1 MRLAGWRAD
10 TGEPVEMVIEGQHIA
25 TITPVSE
32 APPVWLAPGLIDIH
46 INGYGGYDINAPDV
60 SAATITAL
68 THVLWATGV
77 TSFCPTVITSAPDA
91 ILRALRAITHARA
104 ADPRV
109 AHAIPR
115 IHVEGPFIS
124 PEDGP
129 RGAHPPAHV
138 RPPSLEEYHRW
149 QAAAAGRVGL
159 VTLAPEMPGALDFIH
174 AVAADG
180 VVVAIGHTGARGE
193 EIRAAVDAGARLST
207 HLGNGAH
214 ARLPRHP
221 NYLWSQLAEDRLVAS
236 FIFDGHHL
244 PPEVMRV
251 MLRAKGPARS
261 LLISDA
267 VALAGMP
274 PGVYDTPVGGR
285 VELHANGRLN
295 LAGTAFLAGSA
306 SPLLRGVE
314 NAVRFTDASL
324 SQALALATD
333 QPARFLGLDDPPRGV
348 LAPGALADLLVLEG
362 DAVTRPL
369 TPITTIS
376 QGAIVWHADPARAP
390 SPSPRVRFGD

>member
-1 MRLAGWRAD
+1 MRLVGRRVD
-10 TGEPVEMVIEGQHIA
+10 TGEPVELVIEGEHIA
-25 TITPVSE
+25 AIIPVPD
-32 APPVWLAPGLIDIH
+32 APPIWLAPGLVDLQV
-46 INGYGGYDINAPDV
+46 NGYGGYDVNAADV

-68 THVLWATGV
+68 THAVWATGV
-77 TSFCPTVITSAPDA
+77 TTFCPTIITNAA
-91 ILRALRAITHARA
+91 GAMLRSLRAIAEARA
-104 ADPRV
+104 ADSRV

-124 PEDGP
+124 AEDGP
-129 RGAHPPAHV
+129 RGAHPLAHV
-138 RPPSLEEYHRW
+138 RPPDLDEYQRW
-149 QAAAAGRVGL
+149 QAAAEGRAGL
-159 VTLAPEMPGALDFIH
+159 ITLAPETPGALDFIR
-174 AVAADG
+174 AVVADGVIVALGHTAADG
-180 VVVAIGHTGARGE
+180 E
-193 EIRAAVDAGARLST
+193 QIRAAVDAGARLST

-221 NYLWSQLAEDRLVAS
+221 NYLWSQLAEDRLAAS

-251 MLRAKGPARS
+251 MLRAKGLTRS
-261 LLISDA
+261 VLVSDA

-306 SPLLRGVE
+306 SPLRRGVE

-324 SQALALATD
+324 GQAVALATAN
-333 QPARFLGLDDPPRGV
+333 PAHLLGLADPPRGV
-348 LAPGALADLLVLEG
+348 LSPGAAADLLIFEG
-362 DAVTRPL
+362 DAVTQPL
-369 TPITTIS
+369 TPLATVA
-376 QGAIVWHADPARAP
+376 QGAVVWQADAARAQP
-390 SPSPRVRFGD
+390 GD